1 MMLDANFSL
10 EAQGL
15 LWCEAMDAATGLAN
29 ETATTSKDICAYRGF
44 YSVKPLIYDN
54 LQPFR
59 RVGYVTK
66 RTKIR
71 KKFTE
76 KSTKCIC
83 LSNAK
88 NHAADVYRVYNTE
101 TKSTKCS
108 RDIKWADW
116 HGGQSPTDK
125 IKEIER
131 QQWLD

>member
-29 ETATTSKDICAYRGF
+29 IAATTSKDICAYEGF
-44 YSVKPLIYDN
+44 YGVKPLVYEN
-54 LQPFR
+54 LKPFG

-83 LSNAK
+83 LGNAK
-88 NHAADVYRVYNTE
+88 NHAADVYRVYDLSLIHISE
-101 TKSTKCS
+101 
-108 RDIKWADW
+108 
-116 HGGQSPTDK
+116 PT
-125 IKEIER
+125 R
-131 QQWLD
+131 PY